1 MRVGVYVDGFNLYYG
16 ARQICGR
23 GTPGWRWLDIRALAS
38 TLIAARTNW
47 PGATVERLV
56 YCTAT
61 IDPTSNPSGHA
72 DQQTYLK
79 AIRAGG
85 TADEIAYGHYVSR
98 VKTAPL
104 ATRGPNGR
112 PLLTHPQWPVTI
124 QDGAGGAFPSA
135 LFMVSYADREE
146 KGSDVN
152 VAAHLLLDIFNHR
165 IDAAVVISNDSDLAF
180 PPAEAR
186 KLVPVGTVNPS
197 SAYLATDLRGKA
209 ADGIGGHWW
218 RQLAPA
224 DYKAH
229 QLPDPVTGSAAAYH
243 RPIGW

>member
-16 ARQICGR
+16 ARQMCGR
-23 GTPGWRWLDIRALAS
+23 GLPGWRWLDIRALAS
-38 TLIAARTNW
+38 DLIGGRTNW
-47 PGATVERLV
+47 PGAHVQRLV

-61 IDPTSNPSGHA
+61 IDPASNPSGYA

-79 AIRAGG
+79 ALKAGG

-104 ATRGPNGR
+104 ATRGPKGR
-112 PLLTHPQWPVTI
+112 PVLTHPEWPVTV
-124 QDGAGGAFPSA
+124 QDGNGAALPTA

-152 VAAHLLLDIFNHR
+152 VVAHLLLDIFNRR

-180 PPAEAR
+180 PLGEAR
-186 KLVPVGTVNPS
+186 KLVPMGTVNPS
-197 SAYLATDLRGKA
+197 AAYLATDLRGT
-209 ADGIGGHWW
+209 ADEGVGRHWW
-218 RQLAPA
+218 RQLATA
-224 DYKAH
+224 DYTSH
-229 QLPDPVTGSAAAYH
+229 QLPNPVKGSAATYH
-243 RPIGW
+243 RPSGW